1 MRVLPYSEEMH
12 RDTGRMGWRRETAM
26 GQIKGER
33 KSRDRGRGRSGKK
46 KSKETKRKKGSDK
59 VKAEN
64 WWRKRKTW

>member
-1 MRVLPYSEEMH
+1 MEE
-12 RDTGRMGWRRETAM
+12 RDCDGTNKGRKKVKRQR
-26 GQIKGER
+26 ER
-33 KSRDRGRGRSGKK
+33 KVRQKK

>member
-46 KSKETKRKKGSDK
+46 KK
-59 VKAEN
+59 
-64 WWRKRKTW
+64 